1 MAVST
6 SSKIPLLNIKA
17 QYAKLQTEIEQ
28 AVLEVLRSGHYVLGP
43 QTKAFEKEASQFLAA
58 KHAITCANGS
68 DALYLALLA
77 LDIKPGDEVI
87 TTPFTFAATAEAIEQ
102 VGAKTVFA
110 DIDPNTF
117 NIDPQEIEKKI
128 TPQTKAV
135 IVVHLYGQAAAMN
148 EIMAIARKHKLKVI
162 EDAAQAFGTKYCY
175 QGDPDVTDVILS
187 PSGRQDPIAPQDD
200 RPVGSIADIGTFSF
214 YPTKN
219 LSAAGDAGMLATNSD
234 ELAARLRRIRVH
246 GSDRRYYHDELGVN
260 SRMDEIQA
268 AILRIKLKHIESWN
282 NRRGQIA
289 EIYKQG
295 ITRYQCPQCIPES
308 NHIYHQFTIKVT
320 EGRDELKTKLAEQDI
335 ASEIYYP
342 LPLHMQKLFEH
353 LGHKPEDF
361 PNSLEAAQTILCLP
375 IFPELTDD
383 EARIVVEALQ

>member
-1 MAVST
+1 MSST
-6 SSKIPLLNIKA
+6 TTTKSIPLLDIKA
-17 QYAKLQTEIEQ
+17 QYSLLQDEIEQ
-28 AVLEVLRSGHYVLGP
+28 AVLQVLRSGHYVLGP
-43 QTKAFEKEASQFLAA
+43 ENKALEQEAAEYLQV

-77 LDIKPGDEVI
+77 LDIKAGDEVI

-102 VGAKTVFA
+102 TGARSVFA

-148 EIMAIARKHKLKVI
+148 EIMAIARKHNLKVI
-162 EDAAQAFGTKYCY
+162 EDAAQAFGTRYNNK
-175 QGDPDVTDVILS
+175 
-187 PSGRQDPIAPQDD
+187 A
-200 RPVGSIADIGTFSF
+200 VGGISDIGTFSF

-219 LSAAGDAGMLATNSD
+219 LSAAGDAGMLTTNSD

-268 AILRIKLKHIESWN
+268 AILRIKLKHIDSWN
-282 NRRGQIA
+282 QRRAQIA

-295 ITRYQCPQCIPES
+295 ITKYQCPKSIPES

-320 EGRDELKTKLAEQDI
+320 KGRDELKAKLAERGI
-335 ASEIYYP
+335 ASEVYYP
-342 LPLHMQKLFEH
+342 LPLHMQKLFEY

-361 PNSLEAAQTILCLP
+361 PHSLEAAQTILCLP
-375 IFPELTDD
+375 IFPELSDD
-383 EARIVVEALQ
+383 EVNIVVEAIQQ